1 MKKKIMALLLVSVL
15 GVSVVACGD
24 TTIDEPAKKDEV
36 VEEVK
41 DDKVTDDSTY
51 ESILEEYSKKLK
63 EQAVI
68 LAEEYNNE
76 AADLGGNLEE
86 LAELVNS
93 KVEKLAFTSTEGME
107 KMALIMT
114 KNGDEYEVYE
124 EWALKLTDVYT
135 EEAQT
140 IMENYLNSG
149 SEMDM
154 DDLLNQVEG
163 LQ

>member
-1 MKKKIMALLLVSVL
+1 MKKKIMALLLVSAL

-24 TTIDEPAKKDEV
+24 TTTDEPAKKDEV